1 MYDTLLMEIPRD
13 QGRREALDA
22 PNPTI
27 GCNLRL
33 ALSLSPLLV
42 IAGSIVPS
50 LRPRQFFGVLRT
62 AMFTGS
68 FSMSGFDISSEGF
81 E

>member
-27 GCNLRL
+27 CNLRL
-33 ALSLSPLLV
+33 ALSLPPLLV

-68 FSMSGFDISSEGF
+68 FSMSGFDISGEGF